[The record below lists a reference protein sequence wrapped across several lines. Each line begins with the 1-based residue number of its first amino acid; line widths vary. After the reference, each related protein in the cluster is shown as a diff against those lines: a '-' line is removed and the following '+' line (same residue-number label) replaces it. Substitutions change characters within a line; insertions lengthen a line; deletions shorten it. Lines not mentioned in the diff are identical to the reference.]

1 MTDNNIGKSAKKG
14 IAWTASAQVIKQC
27 LEFGVGVIMARLLAP
42 SDFGVVA
49 ACMIFFSFVSIV
61 TSFGFGPAIIQR
73 SEINDEYLNTA
84 QTICV
89 AFGIVSSLAMALC
102 AGLIG
107 GVFRNQAVSD
117 IIPLMSL
124 TFLFSSF
131 SIVPQSLL
139 TRQLCFSKLTTASII
154 SSASY
159 GVVAVGMAASG
170 FGVWSLV
177 GAPVASVFVNMV
189 LLSYFASYF
198 PKFSFNRKY
207 CNEIWSFGGAVTISS
222 LLNHVARNADNF
234 IVGRHLGSEALGFYS
249 RAYNL
254 ATIPKEIMVSVFGAV
269 LFPSFARMQDSVT
282 RQSDAYFKSIN
293 AIVLVTLPASLVLL
307 ISAPELINV
316 VYGDKWSNSIFPL
329 RILSLAGFVY
339 TLYIPCTSLLLG
351 LGKVRPYTIL
361 QIVYSVGT
369 ILAVCLTYSQGIACV
384 AFAVSMVIIIS
395 WIAYLVAVHKIFAF
409 QFSSYWKSS
418 KVALFGALYMSLAM
432 LVTKYM
438 LNIYFNN
445 MYLVL
450 FAELLAAAAAYMFYL
465 LKSQDEVCIEL
476 KNLICG
482 KLGFKN
488 I

>member
-1 MTDNNIGKSAKKG
+1 MADDNIGKSAKKG

-89 AFGIVSSLAMALC
+89 AFGVISTSVMALC

-107 GVFRNQAVSD
+107 GVFRNQAVGD

-131 SIVPQSLL
+131 SIVPQALL
-139 TRQLCFSKLTTASII
+139 TRRLYFGKLTAASIA
-154 SSASY
+154 SSVSY
-159 GVVAVGMAASG
+159 GIVAIGMAASG

-177 GAPVASVFVNMV
+177 GAPVVSVFVNLL

-198 PKFSFNRKY
+198 PKFRFNRKY

-222 LLNHVARNADNF
+222 LLNHIARNADNF
-234 IVGRHLGSEALGFYS
+234 IVGRYLGSGALGFYS

-254 ATIPKEIMVSVFGAV
+254 ATIPKEIMVSVFGSV

-293 AIVLVTLPASLVLL
+293 AIVLVTLPASLILL

-316 VYGDKWSNSIFPL
+316 VYGDKWSDSMFPL

-361 QIVYSVGT
+361 QIVYSLGT
-369 ILAVCLTYSQGIACV
+369 ILAVCISYSRGIACV
-384 AFAVSMVIIIS
+384 AFAVSVVIIIS
-395 WIAYLVAVHKIFAF
+395 WIAYLIAVHKIFTFKLSA
-409 QFSSYWKSS
+409 YWKSS
-418 KVALFGALYMSLAM
+418 KVAILGTLYMSLAM
-432 LVTKYM
+432 ILTKYM
-438 LNIYFNN
+438 LSTYFDK
-445 MYLVL
+445 MYLIL
-450 FAELLAAAAAYMFYL
+450 IAELLSAAAIYTFYV
-465 LKSQDEVCIEL
+465 LKSKDEVCIEL

-482 KLGFKN
+482 KLGFTN